1 MPVTRKGL
9 RNQIPQRIMKLKPGS
24 NVAIDSVRAQVHRGP
39 AWAMRL
45 LAVDLL
51 VFLFVNLA
59 HADGPK
65 RAKDLEGTDP
75 NSAITVIIQFKGI
88 PTAKQHEMIRSKG
101 GLHIR
106 TFQSV
111 KGGVYRVPAR
121 LLPEL
126 EKDPDIV
133 YISPDRT
140 VGRSLDHVA
149 TTANADLA
157 WSYGWDGTGVGVAIV
172 DSGIDLVSD
181 LNQLGQPTSR
191 VVYSESF
198 ILGDPNTDDAY
209 GHGTHVAGILAGN
222 GATSMAHYRAT
233 YRGIAP
239 NAPLINLRA
248 LDRNGS
254 GTDSSVIAAID
265 RAIQLKDTYN
275 IRVLN
280 LSLGRPVWESY
291 TLDPLCQA
299 VEAAWQAGIVVV
311 VAAGNSG
318 RDNTL
323 RTHGYDTIAVPG
335 NDPYVITVG
344 ASTMHNPFVQAGQNV
359 ATYSSKGPT
368 SYFKTPWKLLICLT
382 KPE

>member
-1 MPVTRKGL
+1 M
-9 RNQIPQRIMKLKPGS
+9 PQRILNLKPGS
-24 NVAIDSVRAQVHRGP
+24 KVAIDSVRAQVQRGP
-39 AWAMRL
+39 AWATRL

-65 RAKDLEGTDP
+65 RAKDLEGTNP
-75 NSAITVIIQFKGI
+75 NSAVTVIIQFKGI
-88 PTAKQHEMIRSKG
+88 PTAKQHEKIRSKG

-126 EKDPDIV
+126 ENDPDIV

-149 TTANADLA
+149 ATTNADLA

-191 VVYSESF
+191 VVYSESL
-198 ILGDPNTDDAY
+198 ISGDPNTDDAY

-299 VEAAWQAGIVVV
+299 VEAAWRAGIVVV

-323 RTHGYDTIAVPG
+323 LTHGYDT
-335 NDPYVITVG
+335 
-344 ASTMHNPFVQAGQNV
+344 
-359 ATYSSKGPT
+359 
-368 SYFKTPWKLLICLT
+368 
-382 KPE
+382 